1 MRTMRALFDT
11 NCWLW
16 WHLEPERLAETT
28 RAAIADASNELYV
41 SSIVPWEIAIK
52 HRRGKLS
59 LRRPFDDLVP
69 AMLAATRGVAL
80 PVERRHA
87 LQVARLPLHHHD
99 PFDRMLIA
107 QAQVE
112 GLTILTADP
121 QFRRYEVE
129 VLAA

>member
-1 MRTMRALFDT
+1 MV
-11 NCWLW
+11 
-16 WHLEPERLAETT
+16 AETWLYT
-28 RAAIADASNELYV
+28 LASLALV
-41 SSIVPWEIAIK
+41 SLLSFIGIVL
-52 HRRGKLS
+52 LS

-80 PVERRHA
+80 PVEHRHA

-121 QFRRYEVE
+121 QFRRYDVE